1 MLGPLKGLPRRLRVL
16 YIVMLFRGV
25 ANGILI
31 PVLPLYVRSIGVG
44 VLDWGLMASVFGVAM
59 MSTEAVWGFVS
70 DRAGKEAVM
79 VVGMV
84 AVALLAPAYVASV
97 LIPALFILQFLRGAL
112 GVAAGPASR
121 ALISDLAPRERMGSS
136 MGLWYTS
143 TTVGQIG
150 GTLLGGWVVSAW
162 SFDWAFY
169 LSAGASVVGVA
180 LTLAVLGRSSPT
192 MRRKDGFTVS
202 AVRRILG
209 RRSLHVSFAL
219 AIILLAESNIV
230 GSFLPVFAGPLVGAS
245 AGDVGVTLAV
255 YSSVC
260 VAVTLALGRFS
271 DRMGRL
277 RTAALGLGICG
288 LSDLGYLWVGSFGG
302 LLLATAGVGVGF
314 SLAGPSLLAYLA
326 EVAGKSERGAAMGV
340 YGVFEDVG
348 VTLGPVLYGLAWSG
362 FGLQWVFVVGGVL
375 GLVGVALS
383 LPSIRSSS
391 SETFS

>member
-1 MLGPLKGLPRRLRVL
+1 MLGPLEGLPRRLRVL
-16 YIVMLFRGV
+16 YLVMLFRGV
-25 ANGILI
+25 ANGVLI

-70 DRAGKEAVM
+70 DRMGKEAVI
-79 VVGMV
+79 VIGMA
-84 AVALLAPAYVASV
+84 AVAILAPAYVASV
-97 LIPALFILQFLRGAL
+97 LIPILFVLQFLRGAL

-121 ALISDLAPRERMGSS
+121 ALISDLAPAERMGSS

-150 GTLLGGWVVSAW
+150 GTLIGGWVVSAW
-162 SFDWAFY
+162 GFGWAFY
-169 LSAGASVVGVA
+169 FSSAASVVGVA
-180 LTLAVLGRSSPT
+180 LTLAVLGRSSKT
-192 MRRKDGFTVS
+192 MRREGGFTMS
-202 AVRRILG
+202 AVRRLLG

-219 AIILLAESNIV
+219 AIILLAESNLV

-245 AGDVGVTLAV
+245 AGDVGVCLAV

-260 VAVTLALGRFS
+260 VVVTLVLGRFS
-271 DRMGRL
+271 DRLGRL
-277 RTAALGLGICG
+277 KTAALGLGICG
-288 LSDLGYLWVGSFGG
+288 LSDLGYIWVGSFGG
-302 LLLATAGVGVGF
+302 LLLATAGVGIGF

-326 EVAGKSERGAAMGV
+326 EVAGREERGAAMGV

-362 FGLQWVFVVGGVL
+362 FGLQWVFVVGGAL
-375 GLVGVALS
+375 GLFGVALS
-383 LPSIRSSS
+383 LPGFRSSS
-391 SETFS
+391 SGAS